1 MSGRVKGSSG
11 YRGLSSLRLRGM
23 SLLGAPDNPTHVR
36 VVRTVIYVGE
46 TALGTWFDLPV
57 GVTEVEVDAALG
69 GD

>member
-1 MSGRVKGSSG
+1 
-11 YRGLSSLRLRGM
+11 M

-57 GVTEVEVDAALG
+57 GLTEIEVDAALG